1 MKWPPQHP
9 FPNLSI
15 IWDATER
22 VCVTVSSQTVVPAC
36 TEGMWRRRRR
46 RRLVLSAAPAQ
57 YAPLFFFRLSDMH
70 SKWLGQTCA
79 SLIRLFTLLLF
90 SPLLL
95 PLPPQSLILVNIS
108 TYARSEIFSIRGVQR
123 LRLLCL
129 CSVVSFF
136 FVCVCY
142 INYKNKVIQG
152 TSSIYI
158 ECDYYHDKEKNLQ
171 NIFFFFLHCLKI
183 YSRLATQ
190 CSPSPQVF
198 AQTCNRFPPQTWL
211 SCCIKAEHQW
221 RSTSPFFFFPCS
233 W

>member
-46 RRLVLSAAPAQ
+46 LALSAAPAQ

-171 NIFFFFLHCLKI
+171 NIFFFFFALFKDLFKARYTMLSI
-183 YSRLATQ
+183 SSGF
-190 CSPSPQVF
+190 CSDVQ
-198 AQTCNRFPPQTWL
+198 QIPPANLTFML
-211 SCCIKAEHQW
+211 Y
-221 RSTSPFFFFPCS
+221 
-233 W
+233 